1 MPYTSKRGT
10 IMKQQASKLVGFS
23 GINPNVWV
31 DIKQLPATQGLKK
44 ALSLFVFSVGGSE
57 LGLYVM
63 KQGQSFKIAIDELN
77 TGEIGDWSDDIAINS
92 LSSVLVGVVTEV
104 FFN

>member
-1 MPYTSKRGT
+1 
-10 IMKQQASKLVGFS
+10 MKQQASKLVGFN

-31 DIKQLPATQGLKK
+31 DIKQKPATSGTSK
-44 ALSLFVFSVGGSE
+44 AISLFVFSVGGSE

-63 KQGQSFKIAIDELN
+63 KQNHTFKLAIDELN
-77 TGEIGDWSDDIAINS
+77 NGVIGDWSDDIAISS
-92 LSSVLVGVVTEV
+92 LSSVLVGVVTEI

>member
-1 MPYTSKRGT
+1 
-10 IMKQQASKLVGFS
+10 MKQQANKLVGFN
-23 GINPNVWV
+23 GINSHVMV
-31 DIKQLPATQGLKK
+31 DIKQLPATEGLKK

-63 KQGQSFKIAIDELN
+63 KQGTTFKLAIDELN
-77 TGEIGDWSDDIAINS
+77 NGVIGDWSDDIAISS
-92 LSSVLVGVVTEV
+92 LSSVLVGVVTEI